1 MWDSVHNVPQRTE
14 TTISGVGFHDT
25 EHLTQSFQVLF
36 KTDVQEQEGACMV
49 ERVQLLA
56 FHWCLTLLELNEW
69 REVWQVCKHHS
80 EKVAA
85 LKRI

>member
-1 MWDSVHNVPQRTE
+1 MHNIPQRTE
-14 TTISGVGFHDT
+14 TNNSRVGFHYT

-56 FHWCLTLLELNEW
+56 FH
-69 REVWQVCKHHS
+69 
-80 EKVAA
+80 
-85 LKRI
+85 

>member
-1 MWDSVHNVPQRTE
+1 MHNVLQRTE
-14 TTISGVGFHDT
+14 TNISRVGFHYT

-56 FHWCLTLLELNEW
+56 FH
-69 REVWQVCKHHS
+69 
-80 EKVAA
+80 
-85 LKRI
+85 